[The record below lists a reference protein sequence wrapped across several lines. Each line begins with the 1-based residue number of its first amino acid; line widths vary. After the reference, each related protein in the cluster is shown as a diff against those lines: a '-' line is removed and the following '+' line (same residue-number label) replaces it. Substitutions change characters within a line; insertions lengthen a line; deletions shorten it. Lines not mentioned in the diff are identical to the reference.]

1 MGSDDLFKKRR
12 VERNKIK
19 EKKIL
24 ENKNLVIGL

>member
-1 MGSDDLFKKRR
+1 MGSDDLFKNEEKK
-12 VERNKIK
+12 EIE

>member
-12 VERNKIK
+12 EERIE